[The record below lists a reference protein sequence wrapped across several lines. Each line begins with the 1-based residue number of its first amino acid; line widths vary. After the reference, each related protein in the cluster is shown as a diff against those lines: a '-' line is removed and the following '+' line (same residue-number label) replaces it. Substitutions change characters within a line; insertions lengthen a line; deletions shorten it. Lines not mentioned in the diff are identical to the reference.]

1 MIHYASSIR
10 RSGAPVEYSSN
21 MYEHLHIAL
30 MKIPYRASNKREYIE
45 YIIKH
50 NRRLEALRRNAVEM
64 DGFLPPIGN
73 NSTLD
78 KVCLSN
84 FLQEPSIMMI
94 FYG

>member
-1 MIHYASSIR
+1 MIHYSTSIH
-10 RSGAPVEYSSN
+10 RSGAPVEYSAN

-50 NRRLEALRRNAVEM
+50 YRRLEALRRNAVEIE
-64 DGFLPPIGN
+64 GFLPPIGN
-73 NSTLD
+73 NKALD

-84 FLQEPSIMMI
+84 CF
-94 FYG
+94 